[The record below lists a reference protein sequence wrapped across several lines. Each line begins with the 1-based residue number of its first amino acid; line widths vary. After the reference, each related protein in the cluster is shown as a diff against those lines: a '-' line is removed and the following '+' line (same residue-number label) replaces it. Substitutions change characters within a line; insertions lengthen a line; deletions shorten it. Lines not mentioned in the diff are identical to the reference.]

1 MYGAEFRERDSAFVV
16 HRDKEMIFMQR
27 IWGLSE
33 AHEGTYCSVLGI
45 QLVAEGSA
53 SNQRGLGI
61 AITKVRHNNAEGS
74 AFQLNQKNDWL

>member
-1 MYGAEFRERDSAFVV
+1 M
-16 HRDKEMIFMQR
+16 
-27 IWGLSE
+27 WGLT
-33 AHEGTYCSVLGI
+33 AAFLGI